1 MAKDIYHYGDDG
13 LFVGKGTADECPIEK
28 GVFHCPKNATFDA
41 VPMHN
46 PETHRARYQPEFW
59 PTGVAK
65 EQGGKWVV
73 ELLPPPAA
81 IRHAPAPAG
90 QHPGC
95 LWLRFADVQCF
106 CLACSLRALPL
117 FGCVGCRYCCGDV
130 CPAFQLRWIR
140 DITT

>member
-1 MAKDIYHYGDDG
+1 MAKDIYHYGKDG

-73 ELLPPPAA
+73 ELLPPP
-81 IRHAPAPAG
+81 
-90 QHPGC
+90 
-95 LWLRFADVQCF
+95 
-106 CLACSLRALPL
+106 
-117 FGCVGCRYCCGDV
+117 
-130 CPAFQLRWIR
+130 QLKSWA
-140 DITT
+140 DITAAAATDTTEQGQGA